1 MADKKKE
8 LKTIR
13 KTVRLSP
20 ATVTLIEKR
29 AKKSGVV
36 FSETVRRAV
45 TEGLKRKRSA
55 KAKEK

>member
-1 MADKKKE
+1 MADEKKE
-8 LKTIR
+8 LKTIK

-20 ATVTLIEKR
+20 TIVAQIEKR
-29 AKKSGVV
+29 ARQSGVA

-45 TEGLKRKRSA
+45 TEGLKRSE

>member
-20 ATVTLIEKR
+20 AVVTLIEKR
-29 AKKSGVV
+29 ARQSGVA

-45 TEGLKRKRSA
+45 TEGLKRSE
-55 KAKEK
+55 KAKGK